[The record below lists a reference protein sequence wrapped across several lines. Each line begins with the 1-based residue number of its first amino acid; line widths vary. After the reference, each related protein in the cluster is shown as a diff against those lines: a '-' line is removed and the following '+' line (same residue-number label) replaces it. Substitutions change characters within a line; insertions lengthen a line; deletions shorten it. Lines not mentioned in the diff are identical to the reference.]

1 MRDYMQ
7 PCKYVFGVDPGKTG
21 AMSIFSYVFDD
32 YYLQDIVDY
41 ENTDVVI
48 SMLRVITKSVYPSKN
63 LCIAFIEN
71 VHAAP
76 GQSVSAMFN
85 FGQNLGWWKGLFDAF
100 GIEYKL
106 IAPQS
111 WSPVMLGR
119 TDDKKNKAREVA
131 ANLFNRQSDTKIDAE
146 DKPFFRLKKHD
157 GRADSALIAWY
168 GIQKYIK

>member
-1 MRDYMQ
+1 MEK
-7 PCKYVFGVDPGKTG
+7 PHFVFGVDPGKTG
-21 AMSIFSYVFDD
+21 AISIFAYVFDD

-41 ENTDVVI
+41 ENTDVI
-48 SMLRVITKSVYPSKN
+48 IRMLQVITQNIYPSKN
-63 LCIAFIEN
+63 MCIAFIEN

-85 FGQNLGWWKGLFDAF
+85 FGQNLGWWKGLFDGF

-119 TDDKKNKAREVA
+119 TTDKKNKAREVA
-131 ANLFNRQSDTKIDAE
+131 TNLFSRQSDVKIDAE

-157 GRADSALIAWY
+157 GRADSALIGWY
-168 GIQKYIK
+168 GIQKYLR

>member
-1 MRDYMQ
+1 MDKPQ
-7 PCKYVFGVDPGKTG
+7 FVIGVDPGKTG
-21 AMSIFSYVFDD
+21 AMSIFSYVLDD
-32 YYLQDIVDY
+32 YYLQDIIDY
-41 ENTDVVI
+41 ENTNVI
-48 SMLRVITKSVYPSKN
+48 ISILRVITQKVWTSSKTYV
-63 LCIAFIEN
+63 AFIEN

-168 GIQKYIK
+168 GIQKYLR

>member
-21 AMSIFSYVFDD
+21 ALSIFSYIDGE
-32 YYLQDIVDY
+32 YYLRYILDYDTDKPMIPYSIQDKV
-41 ENTDVVI
+41 EEVTAGH
-48 SMLRVITKSVYPSKN
+48 
-63 LCIAFIEN
+63 CIAFIEN

-85 FGQNLGWWKGLFDAF
+85 FGQNLGWWKGLFDALE
-100 GIEYKL
+100 IEYKL

-111 WSPVMLGR
+111 WSPVMLGI

-131 ANLFNRQSDTKIDAE
+131 KNLFSRDNDCKCGSDVS
-146 DKPFFRLKKHD
+146 PWFRLKKHD

>member
-21 AMSIFSYVFDD
+21 AMSMFYYIDRE
-32 YYLQDIVDY
+32 YYLYHILDY
-41 ENTDVVI
+41 DRDTLMIPYSIRDKVEEVTAGH
-48 SMLRVITKSVYPSKN
+48 
-63 LCIAFIEN
+63 CIAFIEN

-85 FGQNLGWWKGLFDAF
+85 FGQNFGWWKGLFDAF

-111 WSPVMLGR
+111 WSPVMLGK
-119 TDDKKNKAREVA
+119 TEDKKNKAREVA
-131 ANLFNRQSDTKIDAE
+131 TNLFSRDDDYKYDNDDR
-146 DKPFFRLKKHD
+146 PWFRLKKHD
-157 GRADSALIAWY
+157 GRADSALIGWY